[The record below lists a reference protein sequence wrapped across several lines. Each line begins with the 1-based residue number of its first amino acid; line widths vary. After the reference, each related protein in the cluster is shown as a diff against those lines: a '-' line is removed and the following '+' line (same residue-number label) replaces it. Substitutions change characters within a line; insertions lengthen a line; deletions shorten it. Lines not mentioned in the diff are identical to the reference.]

1 MEIKMLSKKD
11 YGKDINFAIRGIHL
25 DWYIKNKMILRL
37 YGRYFLYLELNDNAN
52 KEMVGE
58 LNEIKNNYSILQK

>member
-11 YGKDINFAIRGIHL
+11 YGKDINFAIRGMHL

-58 LNEIKNNYSILQK
+58 LNDIKNNYSILQK